1 MRRVPDVDKI
11 ALLYTTWPDAETA
24 EAVAAEAVAERLA
37 VCVNILGSGR
47 SIYRWQGAVERAV
60 ETVAIFKTTA
70 GSAGRLTAF
79 IVDRHPYDTPAVVA
93 LPVAADL
100 SHSPY
105 LDWVCDEA
113 SGG

>member
-1 MRRVPDVDKI
+1 MDKI

-37 VCVNILGSGR
+37 ACVNILGSGR
-47 SIYRWQGAVERAV
+47 SIYRWQGAVERTV

-70 GSAGRLTAF
+70 ASAGRLTAF
-79 IVDRHPYDTPAVVA
+79 IVERHPYETPAVVA
-93 LPVAADL
+93 LPVAPDL

-105 LDWVCDEA
+105 LDWVCDAA